1 MQENDIR
8 DILTEIVEKRLVA
21 QGSEIDI
28 SDANASLVDLGVMDS
43 FGFLEL
49 VAELEEKTG
58 VFPDFSEADPD
69 EFTSI
74 NGLVKI
80 VMENLV

>member
-1 MQENDIR
+1 MQENEVR
-8 DILTEIVEKRLVA
+8 DVLKDIVEKRVAA
-21 QGSEIDI
+21 QGADIDI
-28 SDANASLVDLGVMDS
+28 SDGDASLVDLGVMDS

-58 VFPDFSEADPD
+58 IFPDFSEADPD

-80 VMENLV
+80 VMANMT